1 MEVVTALDSDAIAR
15 IGGDLSAVVE
25 LDDLRAAGWSV
36 DGPTDDSDG
45 FTRLR
50 VSREFGNPEE
60 AAAIFDEIAGEEGPF
75 QDFAVTH
82 EDSFASTEW
91 GFTGR
96 VDFSGG
102 LEALGDEGLAAEL
115 DGEPLGLSV
124 EEIEERLGDSLS
136 RVVQVRVGVRLPGD
150 VSSNATTQADNGAVW
165 QVGFGEGAVD
175 MEATGS
181 ERRTATLV
189 LIGVAVV
196 LAVALVVLLLVRLAM
211 RSTDRRRTPDQA
223 DP

>member
-1 MEVVTALDSDAIAR
+1 MECLVICHDPATTESYTYRHTLSLHDALPI
-15 IGGDLSAVVE
+15 
-25 LDDLRAAGWSV
+25 W
-36 DGPTDDSDG
+36 

-102 LEALGDEGLAAEL
+102 LEAQIGRA
-115 DGEPLGLSV
+115 SCR
-124 EEIEERLGDSLS
+124 ER
-136 RVVQVRVGVRLPGD
+136 VCQYV
-150 VSSNATTQADNGAVW
+150 
-165 QVGFGEGAVD
+165 
-175 MEATGS
+175 
-181 ERRTATLV
+181 
-189 LIGVAVV
+189 
-196 LAVALVVLLLVRLAM
+196 
-211 RSTDRRRTPDQA
+211 
-223 DP
+223 

>member
-1 MEVVTALDSDAIAR
+1 MRISDWSSDVCSS
-15 IGGDLSAVVE
+15 DL
-25 LDDLRAAGWSV
+25 
-36 DGPTDDSDG
+36 
-45 FTRLR
+45 
-50 VSREFGNPEE
+50 E

-136 RVVQVRVGVRLPGD
+136 RLVQVRVGVRLPGED
-150 VSSNATTQADNGAVW
+150 RKSTRLNSSH
-165 QVGFGEGAVD
+165 
-175 MEATGS
+175 
-181 ERRTATLV
+181 
-189 LIGVAVV
+189 
-196 LAVALVVLLLVRLAM
+196 
-211 RSTDRRRTPDQA
+211 
-223 DP
+223 